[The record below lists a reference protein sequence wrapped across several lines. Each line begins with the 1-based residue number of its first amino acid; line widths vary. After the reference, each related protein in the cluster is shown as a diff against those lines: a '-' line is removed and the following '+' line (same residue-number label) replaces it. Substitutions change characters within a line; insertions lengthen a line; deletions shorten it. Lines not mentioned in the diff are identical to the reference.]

1 MVVRAIMS
9 CSRRPS
15 SLRKPRS
22 TRSCLALRRP
32 LTLRSRRSARSI
44 WRRLNREH
52 ARVITGNRC
61 HYRGRAYR
69 VPFETLCRPDRRTE
83 EFMKLGSML
92 CLGLLAAA
100 VPAAAQETGTLKKI
114 RDTGEIVL
122 GVRDASIPFS
132 YADESGQSIGYSVDL
147 CMRVVDHLK
156 QVLKMPALK
165 VRQQLVTSANR
176 VPLVTNGTVDLECGS
191 TVNNLERQKTVAF
204 SLTTFI
210 VNTKF
215 ITKNATG
222 VQKLADLKG
231 KTVSVTGGTNTMQK
245 ITALNKEMN
254 LDLSIITGKD
264 HAESFLLLTTD
275 RVAAF
280 SEDDILLAGLA
291 ATSQTPNGFRLV
303 SIDGMLADP
312 YALMMRRDDPQ
323 FKAAVDAALRE
334 LFASGEIERIYNKWF
349 MQPIPPRNVV
359 LNFPMG
365 DQLKRVI
372 AKPSDSGDPKDY
384 K

>member
-1 MVVRAIMS
+1 MRF
-9 CSRRPS
+9 R
-15 SLRKPRS
+15 SLLW
-22 TRSCLALRRP
+22 LAL
-32 LTLRSRRSARSI
+32 
-44 WRRLNREH
+44 
-52 ARVITGNRC
+52 
-61 HYRGRAYR
+61 
-69 VPFETLCRPDRRTE
+69 
-83 EFMKLGSML
+83 
-92 CLGLLAAA
+92 LATAI
-100 VPAAAQETGTLKKI
+100 PAAAQETATLKKL

-132 YADESGQSIGYSVDL
+132 YADDSGQSIGYSVDL
-147 CMRVVDHLK
+147 CMRVVDHLR
-156 QVLKMPALK
+156 QTLKMPGLK

-176 VPLVTNGTVDLECGS
+176 VPLVLNGTVDLECGS

-215 ITKNATG
+215 IVKSSSG
-222 VQKLADLKG
+222 IRKMSDLKG
-231 KTVSVTGGTNTMQK
+231 KTIAVTGGTNTMQK
-245 ITALNKEMN
+245 ITALSKQMN
-254 LDLSIITGKD
+254 LDLSIINGKD
-264 HAESFLLLTTD
+264 HAESFLLLTND

-291 ATSQTPNGFRLV
+291 ATSQTPNDFRLI

-312 YALMMRRDDPQ
+312 YALMLRRDDPQ

-334 LFASGEIERIYNKWF
+334 VFVSGEIERIYDKWF
-349 MQPIPPRNVV
+349 LHPIPPHNVV

-365 DQLKRVI
+365 DQLKRAL
-372 AKPSDSGDPKDY
+372 AKPTDSGDPQDY

>member
-1 MVVRAIMS
+1 
-9 CSRRPS
+9 
-15 SLRKPRS
+15 
-22 TRSCLALRRP
+22 
-32 LTLRSRRSARSI
+32 
-44 WRRLNREH
+44 
-52 ARVITGNRC
+52 
-61 HYRGRAYR
+61 
-69 VPFETLCRPDRRTE
+69 
-83 EFMKLGSML
+83 MKLGSML
-92 CLGLLAAA
+92 CMALLAASMP
-100 VPAAAQETGTLKKI
+100 VAAQETGTLKKL

-132 YADESGQSIGYSVDL
+132 YADDSGKSIGYSVDL
-147 CMRVVDHLK
+147 CMRVVGHLR
-156 QVLKMPALK
+156 QTLKMPDLK

-176 VPLVTNGTVDLECGS
+176 VPLIMNGTVDLECGS

-215 ITKNATG
+215 IVKSSSG
-222 VQKLADLKG
+222 IQKTTDLKG
-231 KTVSVTGGTNTMQK
+231 KTVSVTGGTNTMGK
-245 ITALNKEMN
+245 ITELNKRMN
-254 LDLSIITGKD
+254 IGLSVINGKD
-264 HAESFLLLTTD
+264 HAESFLLLTND

-291 ATSQTPNGFRLV
+291 ATSQTPTGFRLIT
-303 SIDGMLADP
+303 IDGMLADP

-323 FKAAVDAALRE
+323 FKAAVDAGLRE
-334 LFASGEIERIYNKWF
+334 VFASGEIQRIYDKWF
-349 MQPIPPRNVV
+349 VQPIPPRNVV

-372 AKPSDSGDPKDY
+372 AKPSDSGDPQDY

>member
-1 MVVRAIMS
+1 
-9 CSRRPS
+9 
-15 SLRKPRS
+15 
-22 TRSCLALRRP
+22 
-32 LTLRSRRSARSI
+32 
-44 WRRLNREH
+44 
-52 ARVITGNRC
+52 
-61 HYRGRAYR
+61 
-69 VPFETLCRPDRRTE
+69 
-83 EFMKLGSML
+83 MKLGSML
-92 CLGLLAAA
+92 CLLVLAAA
-100 VPAAAQETGTLKKI
+100 VPALGQEPGTLKKL

-132 YADESGQSIGYSVDL
+132 YADDTGQSIGYSVDL
-147 CMRVVDHLK
+147 CTRVVDHLRK
-156 QVLKMPALK
+156 VMKMPGLK

-215 ITKNATG
+215 IAKTSSG
-222 VQKLADLKG
+222 VQKVADLKG
-231 KTVSVTGGTNTMQK
+231 KTVSVTGGTNTMGK
-245 ITALNKEMN
+245 ITALNKQMDLN
-254 LDLSIITGKD
+254 LSIINGKD
-264 HAESFLLLTTD
+264 HAESFLLLTND

-291 ATSQTPNGFRLV
+291 ANSPTPNGFRLV

-312 YALMMRRDDPQ
+312 YALMMRRDDSQ

-334 LFASGEIERIYNKWF
+334 VFASGEIQRIYEKWF
-349 MQPIPPRNVV
+349 VKPIPPRNVV
-359 LNFPMG
+359 LNFPMS
-365 DQLKRVI
+365 DQLKRAI
-372 AKPSDSGDPKDY
+372 AKPTDSGDPQDY

>member
-1 MVVRAIMS
+1 MQSHWLLWVAVLATAI
-9 CSRRPS
+9 
-15 SLRKPRS
+15 
-22 TRSCLALRRP
+22 
-32 LTLRSRRSARSI
+32 
-44 WRRLNREH
+44 
-52 ARVITGNRC
+52 
-61 HYRGRAYR
+61 
-69 VPFETLCRPDRRTE
+69 
-83 EFMKLGSML
+83 
-92 CLGLLAAA
+92 
-100 VPAAAQETGTLKKI
+100 PAGAQETGTLKKI
-114 RDTGEIVL
+114 RENGEIVL

-132 YADESGQSIGYSVDL
+132 YADDSGQSVGYSVDL
-147 CMRVVDHLK
+147 CMRVVDHLR
-156 QVLKMPALK
+156 QTLKMPGIKA
-165 VRQQLVTSANR
+165 RQQLVTSANR

-215 ITKNATG
+215 ITKNASG

-231 KTVSVTGGTNTMQK
+231 KTVAVTGGTNTMQK

-264 HAESFLLLTTD
+264 HAESFLLLTSD

-291 ATSQTPNGFRLV
+291 ATSQTPNGFRLI
-303 SIDGMLADP
+303 SIEGMLADP

-323 FKAAVDAALRE
+323 FKAAVDAALRDT
-334 LFASGEIERIYNKWF
+334 FTSGDIQRIYDKWF
-349 MQPIPPRNVV
+349 LGPIPPRGVV
-359 LNFPMG
+359 LNFSMG
-365 DQLKRVI
+365 EQLKRAI
-372 AKPSDSGDPKDY
+372 ARPTDSGDPQDY

>member
-1 MVVRAIMS
+1 MKFR
-9 CSRRPS
+9 
-15 SLRKPRS
+15 SLLWI
-22 TRSCLALRRP
+22 TILAVAFP
-32 LTLRSRRSARSI
+32 
-44 WRRLNREH
+44 
-52 ARVITGNRC
+52 V
-61 HYRGRAYR
+61 
-69 VPFETLCRPDRRTE
+69 
-83 EFMKLGSML
+83 
-92 CLGLLAAA
+92 
-100 VPAAAQETGTLKKI
+100 AAQETGTLKKI

-132 YADESGQSIGYSVDL
+132 YADDSGQSIGYSVDL
-147 CMRVVDHLK
+147 CMRVVDKLR
-156 QVLKMPALK
+156 QTLKMPGLK

-176 VPLVTNGTVDLECGS
+176 VPLVLNGTVDLECGS
-191 TVNNLERQKTVAF
+191 TVNNIDRQKTVAF

-215 ITKNATG
+215 IAKSSSNI
-222 VQKLADLKG
+222 QKLADLKG
-231 KTVSVTGGTNTMQK
+231 KTVAVTGGTNTMQK
-245 ITALNKEMN
+245 ITAINKQMN
-254 LDLSIITGKD
+254 LDLSIINGKD
-264 HAESFLLLTTD
+264 HAESFLLLTSD

-291 ATSQTPNGFRLV
+291 ATSQTPTGFRLI

-323 FKAAVDAALRE
+323 FKAAVDAALRDV
-334 LFASGEIERIYNKWF
+334 FASGDIQRIYEKWF
-349 MQPIPPRNVV
+349 LRAIPPRGVM

-372 AKPSDSGDPKDY
+372 AKPSDSGDPQDY

>member
-1 MVVRAIMS
+1 MNFPPLLWMALFAVAI
-9 CSRRPS
+9 P
-15 SLRKPRS
+15 
-22 TRSCLALRRP
+22 
-32 LTLRSRRSARSI
+32 
-44 WRRLNREH
+44 
-52 ARVITGNRC
+52 V
-61 HYRGRAYR
+61 
-69 VPFETLCRPDRRTE
+69 
-83 EFMKLGSML
+83 
-92 CLGLLAAA
+92 
-100 VPAAAQETGTLKKI
+100 AAQETGTLKKI

-204 SLTTFI
+204 SVTTFI

-215 ITKNATG
+215 IAKNSSG
-222 VQKLADLKG
+222 VQKVADLKG

-245 ITALNKEMN
+245 ITALNKQMN
-254 LDLSIITGKD
+254 LDLSIINGKD
-264 HAESFLLLTTD
+264 HAESFLLLTND

-291 ATSQTPNGFRLV
+291 ATSQTPNGFHLI

-323 FKAAVDAALRE
+323 FKAAVDTALRE
-334 LFASGEIERIYNKWF
+334 VFASADIQRIYDKWF
-349 MQPIPPRNVV
+349 LRPIPPRNVV
-359 LNFPMG
+359 LNFPLG
-365 DQLKRVI
+365 DQLKRAI
-372 AKPSDSGDPKDY
+372 AKPTDSGDPQDY

>member
-1 MVVRAIMS
+1 M
-9 CSRRPS
+9 
-15 SLRKPRS
+15 KPRS
-22 TRSCLALRRP
+22 
-32 LTLRSRRSARSI
+32 I
-44 WRRLNREH
+44 
-52 ARVITGNRC
+52 
-61 HYRGRAYR
+61 
-69 VPFETLCRPDRRTE
+69 
-83 EFMKLGSML
+83 L
-92 CLGLLAAA
+92 CLVALAVAI
-100 VPAAAQETGTLKKI
+100 PALAQETGTMKKL

-132 YADESGQSIGYSVDL
+132 YADDSGQSIGYSVDL
-147 CMRVVDHLK
+147 CMRVVDHLR
-156 QVLKMPALK
+156 QVMKMPGLK

-215 ITKNATG
+215 IAKTSSG
-222 VQKLADLKG
+222 IQKVTDLKG
-231 KTVSVTGGTNTMQK
+231 KTVAVTGGTNTMGK
-245 ITALNKEMN
+245 ITALNKQM
-254 LDLSIITGKD
+254 DLGVSIINGKD

-291 ATSQTPNGFRLV
+291 ANSQTPNGFRLI

-323 FKAAVDAALRE
+323 FKAAVDAGLRE
-334 LFASGEIERIYNKWF
+334 VFASGDIQRIYDKWF
-349 MQPIPPRNVV
+349 VQPIPPHNVV
-359 LNFPMG
+359 LNFPMS
-365 DQLKRVI
+365 DQLKRAI
-372 AKPSDSGDPKDY
+372 AKPTDSGDPQDY

>member
-1 MVVRAIMS
+1 MKVRSVLWLAFMVI
-9 CSRRPS
+9 
-15 SLRKPRS
+15 
-22 TRSCLALRRP
+22 
-32 LTLRSRRSARSI
+32 
-44 WRRLNREH
+44 
-52 ARVITGNRC
+52 
-61 HYRGRAYR
+61 
-69 VPFETLCRPDRRTE
+69 
-83 EFMKLGSML
+83 
-92 CLGLLAAA
+92 AAPA
-100 VPAAAQETGTLKKI
+100 VAQESGALKKI

-132 YADESGQSIGYSVDL
+132 YADDTGQSIGYSVDL
-147 CMRVVDHLK
+147 CMRVVDYLR
-156 QVLKMPALK
+156 QTLKMPGLK

-176 VPLVTNGTVDLECGS
+176 VPLLVNGTVDLECGS
-191 TVNNLERQKTVAF
+191 TVNNIERQKTVSF

-215 ITKNATG
+215 IVKASSG
-222 VQKLADLKG
+222 IQKLADLKG
-231 KTVSVTGGTNTMQK
+231 KTVAVTGGTNTMQK
-245 ITALNKEMN
+245 ITALNKQMN
-254 LDLSIITGKD
+254 LDLSVINGKD

-291 ATSQTPNGFRLV
+291 AASQTPNGFRLI

-323 FKAAVDAALRE
+323 FKAAVDAALRGV
-334 LFASGEIERIYNKWF
+334 FASGEIQTIYDKWF
-349 MQPIPPRNVV
+349 VRPIPPRNVV

-365 DQLKRVI
+365 DQLRRVI
-372 AKPSDSGDPKDY
+372 AKPTDSGDPQDY

>member
-1 MVVRAIMS
+1 
-9 CSRRPS
+9 
-15 SLRKPRS
+15 
-22 TRSCLALRRP
+22 
-32 LTLRSRRSARSI
+32 
-44 WRRLNREH
+44 
-52 ARVITGNRC
+52 
-61 HYRGRAYR
+61 
-69 VPFETLCRPDRRTE
+69 
-83 EFMKLGSML
+83 MKLGSML
-92 CLGLLAAA
+92 FMVVFAAA
-100 VPAAAQETGTLKKI
+100 IPAAAQETGTLKKL

-132 YADESGQSIGYSVDL
+132 YADDSGKSIGYSVEL
-147 CMRVVDHLK
+147 CMRVVDHLR
-156 QVLKMPALK
+156 QTLKMPGLK
-165 VRQQLVTSANR
+165 VREQLVTSANR
-176 VPLVTNGTVDLECGS
+176 VPLVINGTVDLECGS

-215 ITKNATG
+215 IAKTSSG

-231 KTVSVTGGTNTMQK
+231 KTVSITGGTNTMGK
-245 ITALNKEMN
+245 ITALNKQMN
-254 LDLSIITGKD
+254 LGLSIINGKD
-264 HAESFLLLTTD
+264 HAESFLLLTND

-291 ATSQTPNGFRLV
+291 ATSPTPTGFRLI

-323 FKAAVDAALRE
+323 FKAAVDAGLRE
-334 LFASGEIERIYNKWF
+334 VFASGELQRIYDKWF
-349 MQPIPPRNVV
+349 MKPIPPRNVV

-372 AKPSDSGDPKDY
+372 AKPTDSGDPQDY

>member
-1 MVVRAIMS
+1 M
-9 CSRRPS
+9 
-15 SLRKPRS
+15 PRW
-22 TRSCLALRRP
+22 RECR
-32 LTLRSRRSARSI
+32 RSRRKPSDFQQPFPLRRRNYFRQGGIMNFRS
-44 WRRLNREH
+44 
-52 ARVITGNRC
+52 
-61 HYRGRAYR
+61 
-69 VPFETLCRPDRRTE
+69 
-83 EFMKLGSML
+83 
-92 CLGLLAAA
+92 LLWMALFAVA
-100 VPAAAQETGTLKKI
+100 VPAATQETGTLKKI

-132 YADESGQSIGYSVDL
+132 YADESGQSVGYSVDL

-176 VPLVTNGTVDLECGS
+176 VPLVVNGTVDLECGS

-215 ITKNATG
+215 IAKTSSG
-222 VQKLADLKG
+222 IQKVADLKG
-231 KTVSVTGGTNTMQK
+231 KTVSITGGTNTMGK
-245 ITALNKEMN
+245 ITALNKQM
-254 LDLSIITGKD
+254 DLNISIINGKD
-264 HAESFLLLTTD
+264 HAESFLLLTND

-291 ATSQTPNGFRLV
+291 ANSPTPNAFRLV

-323 FKAAVDAALRE
+323 FKAAVDAALRNV
-334 LFASGEIERIYNKWF
+334 FASGQIQSIYDKWF
-349 MQPIPPRNVV
+349 VKPIPPRNVV

-365 DQLKRVI
+365 DQLKRAI
-372 AKPSDSGDPKDY
+372 AKPTDSGDPNDY

>member
-1 MVVRAIMS
+1 MKIL
-9 CSRRPS
+9 
-15 SLRKPRS
+15 SLLW
-22 TRSCLALRRP
+22 LAFL
-32 LTLRSRRSARSI
+32 
-44 WRRLNREH
+44 
-52 ARVITGNRC
+52 VI
-61 HYRGRAYR
+61 
-69 VPFETLCRPDRRTE
+69 
-83 EFMKLGSML
+83 
-92 CLGLLAAA
+92 A
-100 VPAAAQETGTLKKI
+100 VPAVAQETGTLKKM

-132 YADESGQSIGYSVDL
+132 YADDTGQSIGYSVDL
-147 CMRVVDHLK
+147 CMRVVDHLR
-156 QVLKMPALK
+156 QTLKMPGLK

-176 VPLVTNGTVDLECGS
+176 VPLLVNGTVDLECGS
-191 TVNNLERQKTVAF
+191 TVNNIERQKTVAF

-215 ITKNATG
+215 IVKASSSIR
-222 VQKLADLKG
+222 KLADLKG
-231 KTVSVTGGTNTMQK
+231 KTVAVTGGTNTMQK
-245 ITALNKEMN
+245 ITALSKQMN
-254 LDLSIITGKD
+254 LDLSVINGKD

-291 ATSQTPNGFRLV
+291 ATSQTPNGFRLI

-323 FKAAVDAALRE
+323 FKAAVDAALRGV
-334 LFASGEIERIYNKWF
+334 FASGEIQSLYDKWF
-349 MQPIPPRNVV
+349 VRPIPPHNVV

-365 DQLKRVI
+365 EQLKRVI
-372 AKPSDSGDPKDY
+372 AKPSDSGDPQDY

>member
-1 MVVRAIMS
+1 MRFRA
-9 CSRRPS
+9 
-15 SLRKPRS
+15 LWW
-22 TRSCLALRRP
+22 LAL
-32 LTLRSRRSARSI
+32 
-44 WRRLNREH
+44 
-52 ARVITGNRC
+52 
-61 HYRGRAYR
+61 
-69 VPFETLCRPDRRTE
+69 
-83 EFMKLGSML
+83 
-92 CLGLLAAA
+92 LATAI
-100 VPAAAQETGTLKKI
+100 PAAAQETATLKKL

-132 YADESGQSIGYSVDL
+132 YADDSGQSIGYSVDL
-147 CMRVVDHLK
+147 CMRVVDHLR
-156 QVLKMPALK
+156 QTLKMPGLK

-176 VPLVTNGTVDLECGS
+176 VPLVLNGTVDLECGS

-215 ITKNATG
+215 IVKSSSGIRKTS
-222 VQKLADLKG
+222 DLKG
-231 KTVSVTGGTNTMQK
+231 KTIAVTGGTNTMQK
-245 ITALNKEMN
+245 ITALSKQMN
-254 LDLSIITGKD
+254 LDLSIINGKD
-264 HAESFLLLTTD
+264 HAESFLLLTND

-291 ATSQTPNGFRLV
+291 ATSQTPKDFRLI

-312 YALMMRRDDPQ
+312 YALMLRRDDPQ

-334 LFASGEIERIYNKWF
+334 VFASGEIERIYDKWF
-349 MQPIPPRNVV
+349 LHPIPPHNVV

-365 DQLKRVI
+365 DQLKRAL
-372 AKPSDSGDPKDY
+372 AKPTDSGDPQDY